1 MKIKLRRGLLFI
13 ALIPCLVFAAEKTK
27 KPDTNAPLS
36 ADVQRAMEACRNEPF
51 PLPRLQC
58 YDQAWHP
65 KMQNVGISL
74 GKATTDKPDET
85 WHLVMAQ
92 EHQRAADAPTLLLR
106 EFKNTSGEPVLMM
119 TTPSQEGS
127 PVSAILAISCV
138 ENITRMQL
146 VFSQPLGDGE
156 SPLTLRTGKHDI
168 DSRWFWRS
176 SGYRLESSRG
186 LSGIAE
192 IQQLL
197 GSAMLTIIADNK
209 ALNGLTFQLN
219 NLQTTLQ
226 PLRKACHW

>member
-1 MKIKLRRGLLFI
+1 MIIKLRRSLFII
-13 ALIPCLVFAAEKTK
+13 ALIPCLVFAAEKPK
-27 KPDTNAPLS
+27 KPDASTLLS
-36 ADVQRAMEACRNEPF
+36 SDVQRAMEACRNEPF

-65 KMQNVGISL
+65 KMQNVGVPL
-74 GKATTDKPDET
+74 GNAKTDKPDEA
-85 WHLVMAQ
+85 WQLAMAQ
-92 EHQRAADAPTLLLR
+92 EHQRSSNDPTLLLR
-106 EFKNTSGEPVLMM
+106 ELNNNSGEPILLM
-119 TTPSQEGS
+119 TTPSQEGGS
-127 PVSAILAISCV
+127 VQAILAISCV

-146 VFSQPLGDGE
+146 VFNQPLGNGE
-156 SPLTLRTGKHDI
+156 SPLTLRTSKNDI
-168 DSRWFWRS
+168 DTRWFWRS

-192 IQQLL
+192 IQQLF
-197 GSAMLTIIADNK
+197 GSATLTLIANKK

>member
-1 MKIKLRRGLLFI
+1 MTIKLRRGLLFI
-13 ALIPCLVFAAEKTK
+13 ALIPCLVFAAEKPK
-27 KPDTNAPLS
+27 KPDANASLS

-65 KMQNVGISL
+65 KMHNVGIPL
-74 GKATTDKPDET
+74 GKTKTDKPDET
-85 WHLVMAQ
+85 WQLVMTQ
-92 EHQRAADAPTLLLR
+92 EHQRSVDAPTLLLR
-106 EFKNTSGEPVLMM
+106 EFNNTSGEPVLLM

-127 PVSAILAISCV
+127 TVPAILAISCV

-156 SPLTLRTGKHDI
+156 SPLTLRTSKNDI
-168 DSRWFWRS
+168 DTRWFWRS

-197 GSAMLTIIADNK
+197 GSTTLTIIADNK